1 VGKVLQISSWPT
13 TCVYDGRMDDVDVLA
28 ALRETM
34 AALIEEVHHLRAV
47 SDKLRDESR
56 RLRRDLRQMAERDT
70 LADTMRRAA

>member
-1 VGKVLQISSWPT
+1 
-13 TCVYDGRMDDVDVLA
+13 MDDVDVLA